1 MPETAAIRQGAFDQ
15 LAARAAAVTFTPC
28 PPAARFVFRGRPA
41 GFAAAGDAF
50 GVALPQTACRAA
62 TTGGR
67 SALWLGP
74 DEWLLLA
81 EDGAVAAIEAAFAD
95 RLGQQPH
102 SLVDV
107 SHRNTAVEIA
117 GPAAADVLNAG
128 CPLDLRLEAFPVGM
142 CTRTL
147 FAKAEIVLW
156 RTDAQRFR
164 VEVWRSFAGY
174 LWGLLDEIRREHA
187 A

>member
-1 MPETAAIRQGAFDQ
+1 
-15 LAARAAAVTFTPC
+15 
-28 PPAARFVFRGRPA
+28 
-41 GFAAAGDAF
+41 
-50 GVALPQTACRAA
+50 
-62 TTGGR
+62 
-67 SALWLGP
+67 
-74 DEWLLLA
+74 
-81 EDGAVAAIEAAFAD
+81 
-95 RLGQQPH
+95 
-102 SLVDV
+102 
-107 SHRNTAVEIA
+107 
-117 GPAAADVLNAG
+117 
-128 CPLDLRLEAFPVGM
+128 LEAFPVGV

>member
-1 MPETAAIRQGAFDQ
+1 MPEIATTRQGAFDR

-28 PPAARFVFRGRPA
+28 PPASRFVFRGRPG
-41 GFAAAGDAF
+41 GFEAAGSAF

-62 TTGGR
+62 TAGTR

-81 EDGAVAAIEAAFAD
+81 EDGAVGAIETAFASG
-95 RLGQQPH
+95 LASQPH

-142 CTRTL
+142 CTRTV

-156 RTDAQRFR
+156 RIDTNRFR
-164 VEVWRSFAGY
+164 VEVWRSFAAY